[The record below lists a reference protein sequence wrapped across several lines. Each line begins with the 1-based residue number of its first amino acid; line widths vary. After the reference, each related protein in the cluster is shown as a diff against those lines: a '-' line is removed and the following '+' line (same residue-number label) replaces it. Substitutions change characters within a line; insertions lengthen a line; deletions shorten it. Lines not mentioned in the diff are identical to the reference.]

1 MDISQ
6 NINREENKDLTT
18 IIENIPKIEPFNKL
32 IDYFEH
38 TWFSINNSENASIY
52 EFSIWNYSSKFKF
65 KGTKT
70 LLFKEGEIDEYIF
83 FSNNAVESFNH
94 LINQCL
100 DNNTKVSISKFEEI
114 LNSYLSDLLQ
124 ITNLKKTLIM
134 SKNA

>member
-1 MDISQ
+1 MKKGAHL
-6 NINREENKDLTT
+6 EV
-18 IIENIPKIEPFNKL
+18 NKL

-70 LLFKEGEIDEYIF
+70 LLFKEGEIDKYIF